1 MSKRKPEGKSI
12 TVLLV
17 ANVSEFNDEEQHMV
31 IEFVPAR
38 WERMLLELCD
48 CDPENFLVQYDRGA
62 NCDAIAL
69 YLAETHGDSWEPGN
83 PLSTKLEDELE
94 DEDVVEYLRK
104 RRERRRAA
112 YAFVVETDHLEE
124 DAETRDTAMVAYN
137 AYVKQTLRQLFGEG
151 NAKLIA
157 RLKSCDLLE
166 FARTWCGIFDVPRPA
181 DTPQAAST

>member
-1 MSKRKPEGKSI
+1 MSKRKPAEESI

-31 IEFVPAR
+31 IDFAPAR
-38 WERMLLELCD
+38 WERMLLELCA

-62 NCDAIAL
+62 NCDCIAL
-69 YLAETHGDSWEPGN
+69 YLAETHGGCWEPGN

-94 DEDVVEYLRK
+94 DEDCVEYLRK
-104 RRERRRAA
+104 RRKRRRAE

-124 DAETRDTAMVAYN
+124 DAETRDDAMVTYN
-137 AYVKQTLRQLFGEG
+137 DYVKKTLRRLFGEG

-157 RLKSCDLLE
+157 HLKACNLLE
-166 FARTWCGIFDVPRPA
+166 FARRWCGILDVPRPA
-181 DTPQAAST
+181 EESQ